1 MKKLKYLYSL
11 IYLLILFAVTSCAP
25 SITIKSRADNR
36 VDMEFDIKAGQ
47 VLKNLLDMYGIPF
60 NDEETLT
67 RMKNGMKDNT
77 FYNVKAKATGDDS
90 FLLTG
95 TVLPVA
101 TQDVVLRK
109 DNQLTLNV
117 SPETMIAFAQ
127 SLPEEFLVY
136 MSMLAAPVF
145 TGEPMT
151 QEEYL
156 GLIAALYGQP
166 LADEIEQADIK
177 ITLESPSGKKQTF
190 NLPLVEFF
198 TLTEEKT
205 FSIRY

>member
-1 MKKLKYLYSL
+1 MKKIKYLYSL

-47 VLKNLLDMYGIPF
+47 VLKSLLDMYGIPF

-205 FSIRY
+205 FSIKY

>member
-77 FYNVKAKATGDDS
+77 FYNVKATATGEDS
-90 FLLTG
+90 FLVTG
-95 TVLPVA
+95 TVLPVS
-101 TQDVVLRK
+101 TQDVVQRK
-109 DNQLTLNV
+109 DSQLTLKL
-117 SPETMIAFAQ
+117 SPETILSFVQ
-127 SLPEEFLVY
+127 SLPEEFQMYL
-136 MSMLAAPVF
+136 SMLAAPVF

>member
-47 VLKNLLDMYGIPF
+47 VLKSLLDMYGIPF

-117 SPETMIAFAQ
+117 SPETMVAFAQ

-177 ITLESPSGKKQTF
+177 ITLESPNGKKQTF

>member
-47 VLKNLLDMYGIPF
+47 LLKSLLDMYGIPF
-60 NDEETLT
+60 NDEEALT

-77 FYNVKAKATGDDS
+77 FYNVKAKATGDDA

-109 DNQLTLNV
+109 DNQLILNV